1 MRVTLSAEA
10 RRDRDLYLFHLW
22 GHNPAAAAHEA
33 RRIAAAL
40 RRFAG
45 LPLEGIEVR
54 IEGWPRAVREHYIR
68 PFRVYYE
75 RRPGVLYV
83 VRLHHHARDPIER

>member
-1 MRVTLSAEA
+1 M
-10 RRDRDLYLFHLW
+10 D
-22 GHNPAAAAHEA
+22 
-33 RRIAAAL
+33 
-40 RRFAG
+40 
-45 LPLEGIEVR
+45 GIEVR

-83 VRLHHHARDPIER
+83 VRLYHHAREPIER